1 MANIRISQLPTA
13 SSLTGTELV
22 PIVQNGLT
30 SQTTVQAFSATF
42 TFPQTFL
49 TIGAQASLPNS
60 RYIAVS
66 TGLTGADGGIGNAYT
81 LSLSNTGVTAG
92 TYTFPTITIN
102 AQGQITSASSN
113 AGEITSI
120 SFGTTG
126 LTPNTPTTGSVVVAG
141 TLATTNGGTGLT
153 SLTAGYIPYGAGT
166 SALAS
171 VSTFNYNTT
180 NNTLNTPTFGTTSTT
195 STTPSLSFNAANTSF
210 ASGATVASS
219 YLQALM
225 QNKSGTS
232 GASTNYVLS
241 NDLGTDSSYYGE
253 FGMNSSVFSASTPAD
268 FFSINNGVYFSG
280 HDGDITVGSG
290 NGFKTYFAW
299 GSSGQ
304 SAHVINVSGAIGL
317 NTNLAAGTG
326 SGTTNYGTAGQVLIT
341 QGSASAPTW
350 GNVAGGG
357 F

>member
-30 SQTTVQAFSATF
+30 SQTMVGAFSSTF

-66 TGLTGADGGIGNAYT
+66 TGLTGTDGGIGNAYT

-92 TYTFPTITIN
+92 TYTFPTITVN

-153 SLTAGYIPYGAGT
+153 SFTSGGALYATST
-166 SALAS
+166 SALTSGTLPAS
-171 VSTFNYNTT
+171 AGGTGVTVSSGANSVVLRDSNQNVFANNFIPNTT
-180 NNTLNTPTFGTTSTT
+180 VTTASATPIN
-195 STTPSLSFNAANTSF
+195 L
-210 ASGATVASS
+210 TVASAQYQIVNGTVTS
-219 YLQALM
+219 QTFNLPDATTLAVGDTFYFNNNLTYSSVQVNANDGSTSIVAIQA
-225 QNKSGTS
+225 G
-232 GASTNYVLS
+232 GATHVILLS
-241 NDLGTDSSYYGE
+241 N
-253 FGMNSSVFSASTPAD
+253 
-268 FFSINNGVYFSG
+268 
-280 HDGDITVGSG
+280 
-290 NGFKTYFAW
+290 
-299 GSSGQ
+299 
-304 SAHVINVSGAIGL
+304 
-317 NTNLAAGTG
+317 
-326 SGTTNYGTAGQVLIT
+326 GTTNGTWDVHSYAPSSVSWGNATLNFNSAATIS
-341 QGSASAPTW
+341 GSASWNANIIGTSY
-350 GNVAGGG
+350 GGTGTSHGVAGGG